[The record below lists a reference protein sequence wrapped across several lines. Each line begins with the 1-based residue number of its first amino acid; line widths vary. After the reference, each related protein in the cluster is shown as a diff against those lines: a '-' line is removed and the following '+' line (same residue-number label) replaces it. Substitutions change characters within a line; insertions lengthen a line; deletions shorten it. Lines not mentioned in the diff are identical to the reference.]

1 MIMILNHN
9 IFHKIQ
15 SAHQDAGRCSLYQT
29 QTHPHDPVIPFADF
43 LKQCPRLP
51 NHLHNPHNQD
61 DPLNHQNPPYRR
73 NPSHPIHPSLKAH
86 ALHPPLHQ
94 HVLAIIIGREKMLK
108 RFPLLLIKE
117 SPLWDL

>member
-15 SAHQDAGRCSLYQT
+15 SAHQDAGRCSLYQR

-43 LKQCPRLP
+43 LKQCPRLT

-61 DPLNHQNPPYRR
+61 DPLNHQNHQNPPHL
-73 NPSHPIHPSLKAH
+73 PFL
-86 ALHPPLHQ
+86 
-94 HVLAIIIGREKMLK
+94 VTML
-108 RFPLLLIKE
+108 LLLILHFIFMFLPSSEEKRC
-117 SPLWDL
+117 LKDFLDC